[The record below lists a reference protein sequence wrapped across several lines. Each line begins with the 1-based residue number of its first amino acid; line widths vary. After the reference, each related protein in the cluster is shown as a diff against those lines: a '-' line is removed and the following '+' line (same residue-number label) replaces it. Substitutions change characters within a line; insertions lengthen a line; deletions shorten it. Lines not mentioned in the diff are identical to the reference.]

1 MKIKYNLLDVSSKNF
16 FFKLKK
22 LSFFKKKYENLNF
35 LILKKKTKNKNYDIY
50 LKKNN
55 FLVYDDSINIDNN
68 SFTKEKNL
76 NEILKFKSYGFK
88 KKFLLFF
95 EKRVEVLKSYPFNIY
110 DDLSWNNFINF
121 NKNLINFKLSH
132 ITFINISIMFFN
144 KSYKGFRHLFNLPC
158 NGQRTWSNGKTLNKK
173 KNVLIESMYNVF
185 KDGLPNAHPTEIK
198 SSFQLEKYNL
208 LWINQWKPEWMLG
221 NKRIQA
227 DLKKTNKTYKFESN
241 SLVRINPN
249 FVKIK
254 KKQVAPLG
262 FEPGFT
268 KFYLKEMKK
277 YLKQQPRKTPS

>member
-110 DDLSWNNFINF
+110 DDLS
-121 NKNLINFKLSH
+121 
-132 ITFINISIMFFN
+132 
-144 KSYKGFRHLFNLPC
+144 
-158 NGQRTWSNGKTLNKK
+158 
-173 KNVLIESMYNVF
+173 
-185 KDGLPNAHPTEIK
+185 
-198 SSFQLEKYNL
+198 
-208 LWINQWKPEWMLG
+208 
-221 NKRIQA
+221 
-227 DLKKTNKTYKFESN
+227 
-241 SLVRINPN
+241 
-249 FVKIK
+249 
-254 KKQVAPLG
+254 
-262 FEPGFT
+262 
-268 KFYLKEMKK
+268 
-277 YLKQQPRKTPS
+277 